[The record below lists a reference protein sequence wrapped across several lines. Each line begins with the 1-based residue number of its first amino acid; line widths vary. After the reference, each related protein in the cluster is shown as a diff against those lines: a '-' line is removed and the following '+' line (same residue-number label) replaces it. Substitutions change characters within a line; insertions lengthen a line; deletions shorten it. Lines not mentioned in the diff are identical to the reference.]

1 MFSQIVFIDTPAT
14 HRRLW
19 PLTVSRPIAEL
30 RTGIWRIR
38 EKWAFHFPEIPISW
52 LTVNYLADFFP
63 LKPAKGS
70 VMYIGGGVV
79 PTTEL
84 VQYIQQLAIDES
96 LWVGDY
102 LLAFH
107 APHLYTDIDKILE
120 IASLRTSSYKHT
132 MIIRELPDIFAL
144 NKIAIDADVNA
155 IRQQRRSAAITDKHT
170 AVYASDNIFIEEG
183 AIIKAA
189 VLNAETGIIYIGKN
203 AVVGEGS
210 LIRGAFA
217 LCEGAQLNMSTMI
230 RGDTTVG
237 NYCKVGGEIS
247 NSVFMGYSNKAHEGF
262 LGNSV
267 IGEYCNLGAGTTA
280 SNMKNTMGNLRLWNY
295 MSNQFDI
302 TERRFG
308 GLFLG
313 DYSFTGI
320 GTTFNTATIG
330 GPVMNLFDAGLPPKF
345 IPPFTWGTPSQLQAY
360 EFDKFIKTAA
370 SMKETKGQLWT
381 AADKALWEIIFQQT
395 IHYQIK
401 SV

>member
-1 MFSQIVFIDTPAT
+1 MFSQIVFIDLPVA

-38 EKWAFHFPEIPISW
+38 EKWAFHFPDIPISW
-52 LTVNYLADFFP
+52 LTVNYLTDFFP
-63 LKPAKGS
+63 LKPTQGS
-70 VMYIGGGVV
+70 VMYIGGGVL
-79 PTTEL
+79 PNPQL
-84 VQYIQQLAIDES
+84 LQDIQQLTLGES
-96 LWVGDY
+96 LWAADY
-102 LLAFH
+102 PVAFH
-107 APHLYTDIDKILE
+107 APHLYTAVDKVLE
-120 IASLRTSSYKHT
+120 AASLRALPYDYTL
-132 MIIRELPDIFAL
+132 IIRGLTDIFTL
-144 NKIAIDADVNA
+144 NRMAIEADVAA
-155 IRQQRRSAAITDKHT
+155 IRQQRRSVMLTDKHT
-170 AVYASDNIFIEEG
+170 VVYAADNIFIEAG

-217 LCEGAQLNMSTMI
+217 LCEGAQLNMGAVI

-237 NYCKVGGEIS
+237 NYCKAGGEIS
-247 NSVFMGYSNKAHEGF
+247 NSVFLGYSNKAHEGF

-280 SNMKNTMGNLRLWNY
+280 SNMKNTMGNINIWNY
-295 MSNQFDI
+295 AVNQFEI
-302 TERRFG
+302 AERQFG

-330 GPVMNLFDAGLPPKF
+330 GPVMNLFDTGLPPKF
-345 IPPFTWGTPSQLQAY
+345 IPPFTWGTPAQLQAY
-360 EFDKFIKTAA
+360 QLDTFIQTAA
-370 SMKETKGQLWT
+370 RMKASKGQSWT
-381 AADKALWEIIFQQT
+381 STDEALWRSIFQQT
-395 IHYQIK
+395 IDYQIK

>member
-1 MFSQIVFIDTPAT
+1 MFSQIVFIDLPVA
-14 HRRLW
+14 HRHLW

-38 EKWAFHFPEIPISW
+38 EKWAFHFPGIPVSW
-52 LTVNYLADFFP
+52 LTVNHLADFFP
-63 LKPAKGS
+63 LKPVKGS
-70 VMYIGGGVV
+70 VMYIGGGVL
-79 PTTEL
+79 PTAEL
-84 VQYIQQLAIDES
+84 LQDIQQLAIGES
-96 LWVGDY
+96 LWAGDY

-107 APHLYTDIDKILE
+107 APHLCISANEVLEAASFHVLPYEHSLIVRELTDIFRLN
-120 IASLRTSSYKHT
+120 RT
-132 MIIRELPDIFAL
+132 
-144 NKIAIDADVNA
+144 AIEADVAA
-155 IRQQRRSAAITDKHT
+155 IRQRRRSAAITDRHT
-170 AVYASDNIFIEEG
+170 AVYGADNIFIEEG

-189 VLNAETGIIYIGKN
+189 ILNAETGIIYIGKN

-217 LCEGAQLNMSTMI
+217 LCEGAQLNMGAII

-237 NYCKVGGEIS
+237 NYCKAGGEIS
-247 NSVFMGYSNKAHEGF
+247 NSVFLGYSNKAHDGF

-295 MSNQFDI
+295 VSNQFDI

-330 GPVMNLFDAGLPPKF
+330 GPVMNLFDTGLPPKF

-360 EFDKFIKTAA
+360 EFDEFIKTAA
-370 SMKETKGQLWT
+370 RIKETKGQSWT
-381 AADKALWEIIFQQT
+381 VADEALWKNIFQQT
-395 IHYQIK
+395 FSYQIK